1 MALVFYFT
9 DDACQ
14 DRGRNNLLFSDRE
27 DVQRAGE
34 RPIPLD

>member
-1 MALVFYFT
+1 MALLFYFT

-27 DVQRAGE
+27 IVQRAGE
-34 RPIPLD
+34 RPFSLD